1 MGLRGAPGKRG
12 QAQGHEAGQARK
24 RIEDASVSRSPLAS
38 TVLQPPR
45 ERGGR
50 GPTHPPLTHRPQLCS
65 CAVGSGHLLRLSG
78 ARAGGHETR
87 SGAETQRTTFW
98 PPPGSDKRARLG
110 RQEHVF
116 PPMDGED
123 RGVNARGILYLLSAL
138 ACQRV
143 ASNGKNHNPRS
154 ALSAQAARSA
164 RPQPRGLGASRRPCA
179 DCFRR
184 ACQVLSVV
192 SDRCSFRVNNFG

>member
-1 MGLRGAPGKRG
+1 M
-12 QAQGHEAGQARK
+12 
-24 RIEDASVSRSPLAS
+24 SRSPLAS

-65 CAVGSGHLLRLSG
+65 CAVGSGYLLRLSG

-110 RQEHVF
+110 RQEHVV

-154 ALSAQAARSA
+154 ALARLLA
-164 RPQPRGLGASRRPCA
+164 RPGHSRVDLGRPGGPVQIA
-179 DCFRR
+179 LGEHVRFS
-184 ACQVLSVV
+184 ALFQIGAV
-192 SDRCSFRVNNFG
+192 FGYVILGK